1 MRPKYLK
8 ARDYYQNN
16 PEEFNSQFEQF
27 LTVETAED
35 YVIIG
40 DGIEVPSNGNIIKT
54 KPGSRSKGRENRTK
68 NIRKKITGA
77 MKRKKP
83 DFLDEDWI

>member
-1 MRPKYLK
+1 MSR
-8 ARDYYQNN
+8 YYRKIT
-16 PEEFNSQFEQF
+16 PVLISAKG
-27 LTVETAED
+27 LV
-35 YVIIG
+35 

-68 NIRKKITGA
+68 TIRKKITGA

-83 DFLDEDWI
+83 DFQDEDWI